1 MIDTAATGP
10 ARHRWFHDWR
20 SARTDALRAI
30 VTDARETVAA
40 AEDAASARQRKR
52 REVDQRRHDEAV
64 EVIVANLAHA
74 VLLPPDGGRLAIL
87 TGNGTSGA
95 TRYDNPAL
103 GKPVRSILMHLEEAG
118 LLTWTQ
124 SHRRGEASS
133 VAPTERFAQAVTA
146 AGITLRDIGRS
157 DKEETIVLSQ
167 KTKLRVSDGTVS
179 QRTLIDYAET
189 AETTALRA
197 EVANLNAFVEAADVG
212 FVDDGRG
219 LVDPFNRAQ
228 RRYFITSGDAGT
240 PPSFDLSGRLFGGF
254 WQNLKSDRRASVRLD
269 GEPVATLD
277 FSSMFPRLAFAAVG
291 ATPPSGDLYA
301 IPGLENHRAAVKR
314 ALNCLLMDDFSRRS
328 WPDELLNG
336 EDGKLVDTAALMPQ
350 GWTVGRFKAALL
362 RQHPA
367 LTPCLGAGLGLK
379 LMNTESRILLAVLG
393 EMRTKG
399 IVGLGLHDGLLV
411 ARSRANEARSIMEM
425 MGRTTS
431 SVHLPVT
438 LKSG

>member
-1 MIDTAATGP
+1 MIDSAATGP
-10 ARHRWFHDWR
+10 ARHRWFKDWR
-20 SARTDALRAI
+20 CARTDTLRA
-30 VTDARETVAA
+30 VVADISNTIA
-40 AEDAASARQRKR
+40 TAEDAAGARQRKR
-52 REVDQRRHDEAV
+52 REVDQRHHDEAV

-74 VLLPPDGGRLAIL
+74 TLLPPDGGRLAIL
-87 TGNGTSGA
+87 TGNGTAGA

-103 GKPVRSILMHLEEAG
+103 GKPLRSMLYHLDEAG
-118 LLTWTQ
+118 VLTWTPSRQ
-124 SHRRGEASS
+124 RGEASTI
-133 VAPTERFAQAVTA
+133 APSERFARTVA
-146 AGITLRDIGRS
+146 AGVTLRDIGRS
-157 DKEETIVLSQ
+157 DKEETIVLSR
-167 KTKLRVSDGTVS
+167 KTKLRVSDGTVNR
-179 QRTLIDYAET
+179 RTLIDYAET
-189 AETTALRA
+189 ETSTALRA
-197 EVANLNAFVEAADVG
+197 EVATINAFVEAADVG

-219 LVDPFNRAQ
+219 LVDPFDRAQ
-228 RRYFITSGDAGT
+228 RRYFITSDDDGT

-254 WQNLKSDRRASVRLD
+254 WQNLKSGRRGSIRLD
-269 GEPVATLD
+269 GEAVATLD

-291 ATPPSGDLYA
+291 ATPPNGDLYA

-399 IVGLGLHDGLLV
+399 IVGLGLHDGLMV

-425 MGRTTS
+425 MGRATS

-438 LKSG
+438 LKGD